1 MFYLKIMT
9 GDGGLDGAPAKK
21 FKLFSISDD
30 RHVEFAANHEGTDDE
45 QPIARIWRG
54 TDMELEIGLFGNAY
68 LMNDAGR
75 TIAQLAR

>member
-1 MFYLKIMT
+1 MFYLKIMS
-9 GDGGLDGAPAKK
+9 GDGGLDSDPRKK
-21 FKLFSISDD
+21 FKLFSIPDD

-54 TDMELEIGLFGNAY
+54 VEMELEIWLVGNAY